1 MKGELFLG
9 IDAGGTHCRARLVD
23 AKGKVVGS
31 GRSGPANLTIGIG
44 TAYRSIMAA
53 STAAF
58 TAAKLE
64 RSAMRRTHAGMG
76 IAGLDDPALAKA
88 IANRRFGF
96 ASLTIRSDA
105 VTACLGAHG
114 EHDGG
119 ILILGTGSQGIVCR
133 NGQFHRVGG
142 WGFLLS
148 DGGSAAVLGHA
159 ALREALLAHEGVIAA
174 SPFSRRLLRRFGN
187 DPASMLPWARHA
199 TPSQWGE
206 IAPLVFAAAKAG
218 DAVASALVAGAA
230 ADVARTLDRMVEL
243 GAQRIALVGGL
254 ADAYRRHLP
263 RRLARVLV
271 SPQRDALAG
280 AIDLARQA
288 ARAR

>member
-142 WGFLLS
+142 
-148 DGGSAAVLGHA
+148 SAAVLGHA

-230 ADVARTLDRMVEL
+230 ADVARILDRMVEL